1 MELKETDSAMI
12 GEAGRY
18 YDIDHLMLR
27 KSYFAN
33 EEFEPCQEVKNC
45 SKENDL
51 VERYAYRCR
60 EGTCHR

>member
-1 MELKETDSAMI
+1 MLQYNIYLYKINMELKETDSAMI

-33 EEFEPCQEVKNC
+33 EEFEPCQEVK
-45 SKENDL
+45 KL
-51 VERYAYRCR
+51 YKRK
-60 EGTCHR
+60 